1 MRGCTRPASGRTGW
15 PASRSARSTPPSSRA
30 RPKPSASHRLREF
43 WETICAFSIE
53 WPAGEGLADAL
64 PFAFDINSV
73 RNAMAATRALF
84 QGQPGFFK
92 PRFPSP
98 LWSPFS
104 GDAATSF
111 YDTAPLHQTLERL
124 VDFDRLN
131 SGDVRVSVGAV
142 NVRTGNLTYFDTAE
156 RRLGPKH
163 FMASGALPPGFPA
176 VEIEGEHY
184 WDGGVVSNT
193 PLSRVLS
200 GEPRDTLTFQVD
212 LWSAKG
218 RVPYDLMEVSSR
230 QKDIQYSSRT
240 RAITDHMMRMQKMR
254 QALQRTMEELPES
267 AKAKPEIRAIA
278 DMARHRSYNIIHLIY
293 QIQDLRGPFEG
304 LRVRAERDA
313 RALAERARR
322 HPPHAGRS
330 VAPGPAALPSS
341 ASSPMT
347 SIAAT
352 ELATVSSLKA
362 SKGIP
367 MLKGKVAIVTGS
379 TSGIGLGIA
388 RELAKLGADL
398 VLNGFG
404 DAGEI
409 EAIRSGIERDHGV
422 RVVYDGADMS
432 KGDAVRG
439 LIAATIEKF
448 GRLDILVNNAG
459 IQFTAPVDEFPAAKW
474 DAILAINLSAAFHGI
489 AAAVPQMKKQRWGR
503 IVNIASAH
511 GLVASTH
518 KAAYVAA
525 KHGLVGLTKV
535 VGLETAGSGV
545 TCNAV
550 CPGWVR
556 TPLVEKQIS
565 DIAAEKGIS
574 QKEATNELLAEKQ
587 PSLDFASP
595 EQLGGTVA
603 FLCSAAADQ
612 ITGTA
617 ISVDGGWTAR

>member
-1 MRGCTRPASGRTGW
+1 
-15 PASRSARSTPPSSRA
+15 
-30 RPKPSASHRLREF
+30 
-43 WETICAFSIE
+43 
-53 WPAGEGLADAL
+53 
-64 PFAFDINSV
+64 
-73 RNAMAATRALF
+73 
-84 QGQPGFFK
+84 
-92 PRFPSP
+92 
-98 LWSPFS
+98 
-104 GDAATSF
+104 
-111 YDTAPLHQTLERL
+111 
-124 VDFDRLN
+124 
-131 SGDVRVSVGAV
+131 
-142 NVRTGNLTYFDTAE
+142 
-156 RRLGPKH
+156 
-163 FMASGALPPGFPA
+163 
-176 VEIEGEHY
+176 
-184 WDGGVVSNT
+184 
-193 PLSRVLS
+193 
-200 GEPRDTLTFQVD
+200 
-212 LWSAKG
+212 
-218 RVPYDLMEVSSR
+218 
-230 QKDIQYSSRT
+230 
-240 RAITDHMMRMQKMR
+240 
-254 QALQRTMEELPES
+254 
-267 AKAKPEIRAIA
+267 
-278 DMARHRSYNIIHLIY
+278 
-293 QIQDLRGPFEG
+293 
-304 LRVRAERDA
+304 
-313 RALAERARR
+313 
-322 HPPHAGRS
+322 
-330 VAPGPAALPSS
+330 
-341 ASSPMT
+341 
-347 SIAAT
+347 
-352 ELATVSSLKA
+352 
-362 SKGIP
+362 

-388 RELAKLGADL
+388 KELAKLGADL

-409 EAIRSGIERDHGV
+409 EVIRSRIERDHGV
-422 RVVYDGADMS
+422 RVLYDGADMS

-439 LIAATIEKF
+439 LITAVIAKC

-459 IQFTAPVDEFPAAKW
+459 IQFTAPVEEFPAAKW

-545 TCNAV
+545 TCNAI

-565 DIAAEKGIS
+565 DTAAERGIS

-587 PSLDFASP
+587 PSLEFASP